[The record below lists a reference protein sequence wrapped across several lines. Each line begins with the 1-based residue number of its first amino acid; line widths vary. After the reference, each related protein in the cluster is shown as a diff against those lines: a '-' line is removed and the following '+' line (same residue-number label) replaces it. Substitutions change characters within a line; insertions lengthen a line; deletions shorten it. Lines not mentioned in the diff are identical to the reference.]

1 MKLYKSSGKN
11 ENKSDRIFM
20 LLFLIIFAMC
30 FLPFLL
36 KKENLHNNKEAIPVN
51 VEEND
56 ISGPDMP
63 EKITS
68 VQDKPG
74 IRLHYSETN
83 LNGITDDDISST
95 AALLYDRKTNTVIYS
110 KNADSPIF
118 PASTTKIMTA
128 CVALR
133 YLEPDYPLK
142 VGTELS
148 LLQPE
153 SSLAYLNQGNELTL
167 EDALYAL
174 LLPSGND
181 AAYVIAVNTAR
192 FVSENPAMPDA
203 EAVKYFG
210 NLMNDEAFEAGADH
224 THFCVPDG
232 YHDPF
237 HYTTAEDMLKIA
249 IHSEKY
255 PLIAQVC
262 AQPYRETKILS
273 GQSFY
278 WANGN
283 LLVANDNG
291 YYLPFA
297 TGLKTGFTDEAGY
310 CMVATAADENNDLI
324 AVVMKA
330 PTLAERYTDAARL
343 FYSVMNPEKLRE
355 PPFVTTEPAPEPPPE
370 ENAEGET
377 PEDNNDIE

>member
-83 LNGITDDDISST
+83 LNGITDDDISSA

-148 LLQPE
+148 LLQP
-153 SSLAYLNQGNELTL
+153 
-167 EDALYAL
+167 
-174 LLPSGND
+174 
-181 AAYVIAVNTAR
+181 
-192 FVSENPAMPDA
+192 VSNSRQP
-203 EAVKYFG
+203 VQNNFFSV
-210 NLMNDEAFEAGADH
+210 LH
-224 THFCVPDG
+224 QH
-232 YHDPF
+232 
-237 HYTTAEDMLKIA
+237 
-249 IHSEKY
+249 
-255 PLIAQVC
+255 VC
-262 AQPYRETKILS
+262 D
-273 GQSFY
+273 SF
-278 WANGN
+278 
-283 LLVANDNG
+283 
-291 YYLPFA
+291 
-297 TGLKTGFTDEAGY
+297 
-310 CMVATAADENNDLI
+310 
-324 AVVMKA
+324 
-330 PTLAERYTDAARL
+330 
-343 FYSVMNPEKLRE
+343 
-355 PPFVTTEPAPEPPPE
+355 
-370 ENAEGET
+370 
-377 PEDNNDIE
+377 